1 MMLLE
6 HHAKELLG
14 RSGFPVPEG
23 ILVMS
28 ARSGVG
34 TFALPAVVKAQ
45 VPVGGRGKA
54 GGIVSVETEAGLD
67 AALARVMGMTIKGHK
82 VRACRIETP
91 VDFAA
96 ECYLSLSVDA
106 DAGGIRVMMSADGGI
121 DIENQALR
129 ENVLTRVVAAD
140 LVHVDAAIAALAT
153 RLPSHLRPALA
164 EAGHAIARQF
174 FALEALLVEINPLFV
189 RKDGSWIAGDAKL
202 VIDENAL
209 LRQTALRTLIEED
222 ATLYPEAAL
231 KMAQG
236 FDFVVLDPG
245 GDIGLVTTGAGLS
258 MQLIDELV
266 ARGHRPFN
274 FCDIRTGGFKGDPS
288 RLIQVF
294 RWIVE
299 GQNVCSILMN
309 FFAGMTDLGELAK
322 LLLVAMDSVPEM
334 KRIPVTARMIGNGLA
349 EARAVFAAA
358 GNPIAIETDLESAI
372 ARAAARARAVS

>member
-23 ILVMS
+23 ILVTS
-28 ARSGVG
+28 ARSAVR
-34 TFALPAVVKAQ
+34 TVALPAIVKAQ

-54 GGIVSVETEAGLD
+54 GGIVSVKTETELD
-67 AALARVMGMTIKGHK
+67 AALAGVMDMTIKGHK
-82 VRACRIETP
+82 VRACRIEAS
-91 VDFAA
+91 VDYSA

-106 DAGGIRVMMSADGGI
+106 DAGGVRVMMSADGGV
-121 DIENQALR
+121 DIENPVVR
-129 ENVLTRVVAAD
+129 ENILSQVVAAD
-140 LVHVDAAIAALAT
+140 LTHVDAAISALSAE
-153 RLPSHLRPALA
+153 LPSTLHSSLT
-164 EAGHAIARQF
+164 EAGHDIARQF
-174 FALEALLVEINPLFV
+174 FALEALLIEINPLFV

-209 LRQTALRTLIEED
+209 PRQDGLRALIEEN
-222 ATLYPEAAL
+222 AALYPEAAL
-231 KMAQG
+231 KMEQG
-236 FDFVVLDPG
+236 FDFVVLDPD

-274 FCDIRTGGFKGDPS
+274 FCDIRTGGFNGDPA

-299 GQNVCSILMN
+299 GRNVRSILMN

-322 LLLVAMDSVPEM
+322 LMLVAMDGVPEM
-334 KRIPVTARMIGNGLA
+334 TRIPVTARMIGNGLA

-358 GNPIAIETDLESAI
+358 GSPIVIETDLESAI
-372 ARAAARARAVS
+372 ARATARARPFS